1 MVGGPGVGL
10 WRPVRRISLDRQR
23 QAGGHKSGRD
33 QCRKHRPLL
42 HRVPGFAGH
51 RSFRIGQ
58 SFKYRHSDI
67 FGGARCSLCASI
79 QAGQVVRAWAFGS
92 GAGLSGLVSA
102 AFAIRSFLFQPF
114 SIPASSMVPTLEVG
128 DYLFASK
135 FAYGYSRH
143 SVPFGLL
150 PIAGRTFDTAPAL
163 GDIAVFRRP
172 SDPSTDYIKR
182 IVGLPG
188 DKIQMIDG
196 VLHINDHAV
205 KLEETGSYSSDEIR
219 SAKVQRETLQN
230 GVSYSVLDVIDGS
243 TGDNTQPVVVPAG
256 RYFMLGDN
264 RDSSAD
270 SRFDMGTI
278 PYENLVGK
286 GVRLFW
292 NSRGVDYSS
301 RSDRQ
306 IDSSRRRLHRTHD
319 GARFCLMFSHP
330 VCPAL

>member
-1 MVGGPGVGL
+1 MTEDTRSRSGWSAALVSAFGGPFGGFL
-10 WRPVRRISLDRQR
+10 WIGSGKLAVISLV
-23 QAGGHKSGRD
+23 AIS
-33 QCRKHRPLL
+33 
-42 HRVPGFAGH
+42 A
-51 RSFRIGQ
+51 
-58 SFKYRHSDI
+58 
-67 FGGARCSLCASI
+67 ASI
-79 QAGQVVRAWAFGS
+79 ALCYIGFPVLPGID
-92 GAGLSGLVSA
+92 LSGLANLSSIGIAIFSVVLVVPFAHRFKPDKWYAHGLSVLVLAFLASSLA

-150 PIAGRTFDTAPAL
+150 PIEGRTFDTAPAL

-230 GVSYSVLDVIDGS
+230 GVSYSVLDVIGGS

-301 RSDRQ
+301 RHT
-306 IDSSRRRLHRTHD
+306 LD
-319 GARFCLMFSHP
+319 GLTGK
-330 VCPAL
+330 